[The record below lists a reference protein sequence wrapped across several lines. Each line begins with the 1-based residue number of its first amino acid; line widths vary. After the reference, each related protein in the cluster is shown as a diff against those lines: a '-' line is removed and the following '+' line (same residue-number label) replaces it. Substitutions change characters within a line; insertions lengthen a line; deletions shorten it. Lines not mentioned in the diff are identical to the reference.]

1 MTQDRAAPGVYDPLE
16 TVLYFK
22 YCIHPGSICTPKW
35 GTKNDVPQVPQ
46 NGVQFG
52 VQIRVHWE
60 KSQNLKSRGPGVK
73 STVNISKL
81 EYFESFWMKIQKLKF
96 FR

>member
-1 MTQDRAAPGVYDPLE
+1 MTQNRAAPGVYDPLE

-52 VQIRVHWE
+52 VLVWQKYGAGGQINTEYLKTRVFRGFLE
-60 KSQNLKSRGPGVK
+60 KNP
-73 STVNISKL
+73 
-81 EYFESFWMKIQKLKF
+81 KIEIF
-96 FR
+96 